1 MCLEKLVII
10 PTFNERENIE
20 KIVDTVIGLRLNYH
34 ILIIDDNSPD
44 GTAEIIQSSKF
55 KNWHGS
61 VLFNISPILSF
72 LNHCLVKASGV

>member
-44 GTAEIIQSSKF
+44 GTAEIIQSLIPKYPGQLFLEQRTGKLGLGTAYIYCF
-55 KNWHGS
+55 K
-61 VLFNISPILSF
+61 
-72 LNHCLVKASGV
+72 